1 MLPLTLERN
10 TTVGPQYRQGQDAQQ
25 LKKTV
30 EVGRLKSQKSQMPH
44 YTPINL
50 SKKSE
55 SGDEAAHL
63 DRVNEMPV
71 AKTVSE
77 PNSPVEKASS
87 HIYSNSPFID

>member
-1 MLPLTLERN
+1 M
-10 TTVGPQYRQGQDAQQ
+10 
-25 LKKTV
+25 
-30 EVGRLKSQKSQMPH
+30 
-44 YTPINL
+44 INL